1 MVGYG
6 RLLESVGGKV
16 SIRLP
21 LFSQAAG
28 RWPSWVTQM
37 RGVLFNVKP
46 SLSEKAAGHLPLW
59 GPTNTVDAGQISA
72 FPPVFQPQASKT
84 NRNGR
89 VSWDILARGQ
99 VACVLGSV
107 YASEPEYA
115 PRGPCCSPS
124 DASRLLQCLA
134 PPACTASAYSDS
146 RLPTITRITAWGKR
160 AHACHFLRLCVYS
173 PSRLIVMILSHATD
187 QRHFVGNSADELFVS
202 PSIYPE

>member
-1 MVGYG
+1 MSGG

-72 FPPVFQPQASKT
+72 FPAAFQPEASKA
-84 NRNGR
+84 NRNGT

-115 PRGPCCSPS
+115 PRGPCSPHPTLPAFCS
-124 DASRLLQCLA
+124 AW
-134 PPACTASAYSDS
+134 PP
-146 RLPTITRITAWGKR
+146 LPA
-160 AHACHFLRLCVYS
+160 LRLRTPIPAFPQSQGSLHGANEPMPVIFCVCVCTLL
-173 PSRLIVMILSHATD
+173 PALS
-187 QRHFVGNSADELFVS
+187 
-202 PSIYPE
+202 